1 MTCTWLYLVRN
12 LTLFLFLSRPQRTA
26 GENTIV
32 TPAAL
37 PSIPTPLTSWCPESS
52 ALPFQSSAAYTP
64 CPSQP
69 ARAAHPTNYAS
80 TDTPNHLTPCT
91 IIRTSIPQVMNTI
104 WEPKPGRPHIPHRAL
119 EATVT
124 TPTWTQPQP
133 TCTLQQARRLITTT
147 DPDNDSIGTRL
158 RATWDKTLWGENL
171 AHIPLCPRFTKHVEF
186 WVGHIFAVASNRWK
200 VKLPYLLKG
209 EMSQMSLWS
218 IRMSSTL
225 ALDGL
230 RIRTIAVHLETAVFG
245 VMRWTKTSNAL
256 SRTGT
261 ELLCWMHFLFL
272 LLKSHKLY
280 ITLEP
285 SSFYRWN
292 ICMLRCFEGAEMPW
306 NDFFFFFLVEN
317 ELFFWKC

>member
-1 MTCTWLYLVRN
+1 MT
-12 LTLFLFLSRPQRTA
+12 
-26 GENTIV
+26 
-32 TPAAL
+32 
-37 PSIPTPLTSWCPESS
+37 
-52 ALPFQSSAAYTP
+52 QSE
-64 CPSQP
+64 
-69 ARAAHPTNYAS
+69 
-80 TDTPNHLTPCT
+80 PN
-91 IIRTSIPQVMNTI
+91 
-104 WEPKPGRPHIPHRAL
+104 WEPHG
-119 EATVT
+119 
-124 TPTWTQPQP
+124 
-133 TCTLQQARRLITTT
+133 
-147 DPDNDSIGTRL
+147 
-158 RATWDKTLWGENL
+158 
-171 AHIPLCPRFTKHVEF
+171 TKHY
-186 WVGHIFAVASNRWK
+186 VGKNPHTYLCVPDSQNMLSFELGTSFAVASNRWK
-200 VKLPYLLKG
+200 EKLPYLLKG

-245 VMRWTKTSNAL
+245 VMRRTKTCNAL

-306 NDFFFFFLVEN
+306 NDFFFSWLRMNCFFEN
-317 ELFFWKC
+317 ARPPLAGPWSL